1 MPALERHRKKKPW
14 LTFMTGHSYSKIW
27 SFEVV
32 FWPYKIRH
40 NSKFIEDLKLENVS
54 AYWQDDE
61 DVYILSKI
69 SDIVHALFG
78 TKGADFLPVFDQLL
92 ELFVRLL
99 KPDSPWPD
107 RQWGICIF
115 DDLLEYTGPVSVT
128 TIHSSSIQ
136 LHKITCSWVFFN
148 ATLWVYASPVQFARF
163 QCLIV
168 SA

>member
-1 MPALERHRKKKPW
+1 MTWDDLWMSIEHKDNASLGASQEKKI
-14 LTFMTGHSYSKIW
+14 MTNIHDWPNDDTSCYSKIW

-40 NSKFIEDLKLENVS
+40 NSKFIGDLKLENVS

-128 TIHSSSIQ
+128 DYYT
-136 LHKITCSWVFFN
+136 
-148 ATLWVYASPVQFARF
+148 
-163 QCLIV
+163 
-168 SA
+168 